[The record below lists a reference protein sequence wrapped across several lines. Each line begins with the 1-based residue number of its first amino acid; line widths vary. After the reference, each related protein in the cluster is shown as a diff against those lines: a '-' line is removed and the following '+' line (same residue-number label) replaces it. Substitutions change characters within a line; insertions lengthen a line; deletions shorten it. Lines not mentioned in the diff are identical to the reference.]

1 MPIKIAIVTVSL
13 DMTIHIRHRASG
25 TRRRV
30 VFQSRVCFSRTLEIL
45 KKNAGIPDFQLEIQL
60 SGGGRQNVTFRCVP
74 LSQNSLPDP
83 PVARGG
89 RQRNIVNNVSVGQ
102 PPQATESQMSIN
114 AHRRVLLPL
123 SPAVGFLA
131 R

>member
-89 RQRNIVNNVSVGQ
+89 ASTKHHYLLCFVGV
-102 PPQATESQMSIN
+102 PPPKLQNHKCQ
-114 AHRRVLLPL
+114 
-123 SPAVGFLA
+123 
-131 R
+131 